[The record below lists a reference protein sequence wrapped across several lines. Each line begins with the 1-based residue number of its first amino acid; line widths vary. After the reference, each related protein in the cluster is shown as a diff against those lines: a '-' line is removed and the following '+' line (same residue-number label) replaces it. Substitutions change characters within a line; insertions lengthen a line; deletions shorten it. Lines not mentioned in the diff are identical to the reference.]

1 MCCSPTLWMWKLIV
15 HTPSQISWYYTLQGI
30 EVPESIERNIFSNVI
45 IEGHFQCALPL
56 QCMPEPGIMQ
66 DQKIWNYGVHFG
78 LPLVTAVYC
87 KFCQNLSVIR
97 KFCET
102 LQSGTHI
109 KMIERELFIKQVRRM
124 TIAYFVLWTPYYA
137 FGFLFWKNSAR
148 IFQCSSKLNSEHI
161 SSNDSMLIK
170 KTCSKH
176 FFTTFHLFFTSFL
189 LLEIP
194 HGVCR
199 LHAYSCGRTTA
210 NI

>member
-1 MCCSPTLWMWKLIV
+1 MYLVWPAAALCCSPTLWMWKLIV

-102 LQSGTHI
+102 LQAGTHRVGRCAGTNYQP
-109 KMIERELFIKQVRRM
+109 MGWAGSRM
-124 TIAYFVLWTPYYA
+124 GWAQTH
-137 FGFLFWKNSAR
+137 FLK
-148 IFQCSSKLNSEHI
+148 KI
-161 SSNDSMLIK
+161 SPWLGPRGI
-170 KTCSKH
+170 
-176 FFTTFHLFFTSFL
+176 
-189 LLEIP
+189 
-194 HGVCR
+194 R
-199 LHAYSCGRTTA
+199 LH
-210 NI
+210 